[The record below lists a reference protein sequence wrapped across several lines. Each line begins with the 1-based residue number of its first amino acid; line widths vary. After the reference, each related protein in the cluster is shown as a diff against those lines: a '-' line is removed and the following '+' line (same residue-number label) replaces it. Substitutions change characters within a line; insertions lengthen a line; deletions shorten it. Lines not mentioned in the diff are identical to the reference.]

1 MGSLPRGDDP
11 PQGARRL
18 GRINRMNQM
27 NEYRSL
33 GLCRDRKNAWHILE
47 NRENH
52 YYGFVD
58 RSDQWMTLY
67 PMKGTYGAGVKK
79 KTISMKEIRF

>member
-1 MGSLPRGDDP
+1 M
-11 PQGARRL
+11 
-18 GRINRMNQM
+18 
-27 NEYRSL
+27 
-33 GLCRDRKNAWHILE
+33 CRDRKNAWHILE